1 MGNYQKL
8 KTLLVLLVTVVVA
21 NSAVAAPRSVAQA
34 KQEAMRQMS
43 RQAVNR
49 VANQGGAIGKDP
61 QLVFSKAKANEPD
74 AAYYYVFSAG
84 EGRGFTVVSGD
95 DRLPAII
102 GYTEEGNYDADQL
115 PENFVSFMES
125 YQNFVDHASAVELA
139 KAKSWRATTTAH
151 ESIAPLL
158 TSKWNQGA
166 PYNNMCPQY
175 NGMTSVTGCV
185 ATAMAQVLY
194 YHRFPLSLQEDIP
207 AYTTWS
213 LGIWVPTITAGET
226 YDWNNMQDVY
236 TGSETNAQ
244 NDAVAK
250 LMLHAGCS
258 VEMDYTPGES
268 GASLSAEA
276 FVKYFGMDKE
286 TTRTLWRWN
295 HDIAEWDEILYKEL
309 EEERP
314 IIYLGQSTGGGHAFD
329 IDGYRD
335 GLYHVNWGWGGMCDG
350 YFDITILNPDN
361 TTGTG
366 ASSTQDG
373 YSMDNYIILGIQ
385 PDNGVVDE
393 INNPLVSSNQDM
405 ILGEAQTMDGTVSGV
420 IYVAPGNNSLTDG
433 VAYVGIGYKADDGS
447 YVNTVDEPFV
457 LDAQDLSIGWYYY
470 NVLLSFS
477 FQYEEGKAYE
487 LVLIESQDKVNWK
500 PCAGASLTALAL
512 QIQDNTIIEGTGSA
526 LSAVATLDTENSG
539 GYAGMANTINITV
552 TNSGAKEYYDYVTVY
567 ASDSDIMPYN
577 YTYRTGITAPADGST
592 TFNFAYTPATDG
604 TYNFWIFD
612 RDGNQIGT
620 SSIEFAPTTQPNLSF
635 VSITC
640 SNASTDKTIAE
651 YSGSML
657 EMDKVNDTKAD
668 FVFEIKND
676 GGYYQGSF
684 AIYEYHGG
692 NSWSGTLH
700 TLTLP
705 ENSTTSFTFTVEG
718 NVGDV
723 VGAMLLSWND
733 DVPIQDL
740 PSDKWNIHDLYENGA
755 YTGYYYF
762 FVNSEICYL
771 AGPDGGLTDGISAT
785 QIGND
790 GDKSNNIIYTLDGK
804 RLSSTHVKDLPKG
817 IYIINGKKV
826 VVK

>member
-1 MGNYQKL
+1 MNNYQKL

-21 NSAVAAPRSVAQA
+21 NSAVAAPRGVAQA
-34 KQEAMRQMS
+34 KQEAMRQMD

-49 VANQGGAIGKDP
+49 VANQGGAIGREP

-84 EGRGFTVVSGD
+84 EGLGFTVVSGD

-115 PENFVSFMES
+115 PENFVSFMQS
-125 YQNFVDHASAVELA
+125 YQDFVDHASAAELA

-151 ESIAPLL
+151 ESIAPLV

-175 NGMTSVTGCV
+175 NGMNSVTGCV
-185 ATAMAQVLY
+185 ATAMAQILY
-194 YHRFPLSLQEDIP
+194 YHRYPLSLQEDIP
-207 AYTTWS
+207 AYYTWS

-258 VEMDYTPGES
+258 VEMDYTPRES

-286 TTRTLWRWN
+286 TTRMLWRW
-295 HDIAEWDEILYKEL
+295 HYDIAEWDEILYKEL

-314 IIYLGQSTGGGHAFD
+314 VIYLGQSTGGGHAFD

-361 TTGTG
+361 TTGMG
-366 ASSTQDG
+366 ASSTEDG
-373 YSMDNYIILGIQ
+373 YSMDNYIIIGIQ

-393 INNPLVSSNQDM
+393 IDNPLVYSNQNM

-420 IYVAPGNNSLTDG
+420 VYASPGNNSLTDG
-433 VAYVGIGYKADDGS
+433 FAYVGIGYKADDGS
-447 YVNTVDEPFV
+447 YVNIVEYPFT
-457 LDAQDLSIGWYYY
+457 LDVQYCPLGYYY
-470 NVLLSFS
+470 YDISLYFS
-477 FQYEEGKAYE
+477 FQYEEGKTYE
-487 LVLIESQDKVNWK
+487 LVLIESQDMVNWK
-500 PCAGASLTALAL
+500 PCAGALATALTL
-512 QIQDNTIIEGTGSA
+512 QIQDNTVDVVTDSA

-539 GYAGMANTINITV
+539 GYAGMSNTINITV

-567 ASDSDIMPYN
+567 ASASDIMPYN

-604 TYNFWIFD
+604 TYNFWILD
-612 RDGNQIGT
+612 REGFLIGT
-620 SSIEFAPTTQPNLSF
+620 STIEFVSAIQPELSF

-640 SNASTDKTIAE
+640 SNASTDKTLAE
-651 YSGSML
+651 YYGYNV
-657 EMDKVNDTKAD
+657 EMNKVYDTKAD

-676 GGYYQGSF
+676 GGYYQGPF
-684 AIYEYHGG
+684 VLYEFDG
-692 NSWSGTLH
+692 NGWTGYFH
-700 TLTLP
+700 TLILP
-705 ENSTTSFTFTVEG
+705 ANSTTSFTFTVEG
-718 NVGDV
+718 SAGNL
-723 VGAMLLSWND
+723 VGAWLSYYDSN
-733 DVPIQDL
+733 VTIQDL
-740 PSDKWNIHDLYENGA
+740 PSDNGNRHEAYENGM
-755 YTGYYYF
+755 YVGYYNF
-762 FVNSEICYL
+762 TDREICYL
-771 AGPDGGLTDGISAT
+771 AGPDGGTNGISAT

-790 GDKSNNIIYTLDGK
+790 GDKSNSIIYTLDGK
-804 RLSSTHVKDLPKG
+804 RLPSTNVKDLPKG

-826 VVK
+826 MVK